1 MKSYLHAIHEKLDNQ
16 IHHIFT
22 FFFLL
27 SKMTTNTP
35 SDTPINPLA
44 AVKAQREALKNFYKL
59 KQTEDTSNNTPSP
72 PNDDTKSITSSHKNS
87 IDDLID
93 SFKIEDIEEFINTES
108 YINILKTEDKV
119 LDKLNSAKSDIKSII
134 YNNYYELIK
143 INSVL
148 EGLILPNDNS
158 VHLDNISNNLT
169 TIRSNIKNIASINT
183 DIFNDLNNK

>member
-1 MKSYLHAIHEKLDNQ
+1 
-16 IHHIFT
+16 
-22 FFFLL
+22 
-27 SKMTTNTP
+27 MTTNTP
-35 SDTPINPLA
+35 LDTPINPLA

-59 KQTEDTSNNTPSP
+59 KQTEDTSNNTPNP
-72 PNDDTKSITSSHKNS
+72 TNDDTKSITSSHKNS

>member
-1 MKSYLHAIHEKLDNQ
+1 
-16 IHHIFT
+16 
-22 FFFLL
+22 
-27 SKMTTNTP
+27 MTTNTP
-35 SDTPINPLA
+35 SDIPINPLA

-148 EGLILPNDNS
+148 ESLILPNDNS